1 MDLELEENGDGGEL
15 IKKANDLS
23 VINGFQNMIYLGMFG
38 GNVKQSTPTLRIP
51 TEQNFDYWGNSL
63 LDPGDD
69 SVQFNSQTERALNSV
84 PLTSSGRVLI
94 QQAVE
99 NDLKFMQE
107 FATVVITVSIVA
119 TDKLAIGVRLIQPD
133 NLEKQDFIYI
143 WNATNQEL
151 MDSEQFTVVFSPMTD
166 RIFDFSFDIFFS

>member
-1 MDLELEENGDGGEL
+1 MDLQIVENGDGGEL

-38 GNVKQSTPTLRIP
+38 GNVRQSTPAISIS
-51 TEQNFDYWGNSL
+51 TEQNFDYWGNNL

-69 SVQFNSQTERALNSV
+69 SVQFNSQTERALNTI

-99 NDLKFMQE
+99 NDLKSMQE

-133 NLEKQDFIYI
+133 NLEKQDFIFI
-143 WNATNQEL
+143 WNSTKQEL
-151 MDSEQFTVVFSPMTD
+151 MADDEFTVVFSPMTD
-166 RIFDFSFDIFFS
+166 RIFDFSFDVFFG

>member
-23 VINGFQNMIYLGMFG
+23 VINGFQNMMYLGMFG
-38 GNVKQSTPTLRIP
+38 GNVNQSTPSSRIS

-69 SVQFNSQTERALNSV
+69 SVQFNSQTERALKSI
-84 PLTSSGRVLI
+84 PLTSAGRVLI
-94 QQAVE
+94 QQAVQ
-99 NDLKFMQE
+99 NDLKFMEE
-107 FATVVITVSIVA
+107 FATVVIAVTIEA

-133 NLEKQDFIYI
+133 NLEKQDFIFI
-143 WNATNQEL
+143 WNSTRQEL
-151 MDSEQFTVVFSPMTD
+151 MSSEEFTVVFSPLTTGF
-166 RIFDFSFDIFFS
+166 FDFSFDVFFG